1 MRTKQAN
8 TERDIVLD
16 ILTEHEKTGVFSHVI
31 VKRTLDRYASLP
43 LAQRSFIKRLSEGT
57 IERRQEMD
65 DIIAGLL
72 RKPDMVIKTTVRCLL
87 RMSIYQIYYMD
98 SVPDFA
104 ACDEAVRILRKRHM
118 NEYTGFVN
126 GVLRSV
132 CRQKQAR
139 IDAAGAQT
147 GTSAADSTG
156 AGAAAMTG
164 AAPGSTQAGFIPGFV
179 RQMWAEE
186 FGDEKTEEL
195 VQAVMKVRPVCIRFD
210 SRTGLEEREK
220 IISDIRTLG
229 ANVEQGRWLPE
240 CWYLSHIPSVVSL
253 PGFLEGKWTVQ
264 DESSQ
269 MAAHAAA
276 PEKLQGEHPLI
287 LDLCA
292 APGGKTMHLS
302 CLRPDAEIIACDVSK
317 KKTDLIRANIKR
329 MRCANVSVREKDAT
343 VYEPDFAGRADL
355 VICDLPCSGLG
366 VMTRKRDIGAN
377 ITQERITQ
385 LVTLQKKI
393 LQNAVRYVKPGGVLL
408 YSTCTI
414 DPMENEKV
422 SAFISGRLGLAPDPL
437 APFLPEELP
446 GVKGHQVQL
455 LPSVH
460 GTDGFFMARFRR

>member
-1 MRTKQAN
+1 MQKKQAN

-57 IERRQEMD
+57 IERQKEMD
-65 DIIAGLL
+65 GIIESML
-72 RKPDMVIKTTVRCLL
+72 RRPDTVIKTTVRCLL

-104 ACDEAVRILRKRHM
+104 ACDEAVKILRKRHM
-118 NEYTGFVN
+118 HEYTGFVN

-132 CRQKQAR
+132 CRQKQAGAGPAGMNQPG
-139 IDAAGAQT
+139 AAAEGDGFGRRNSGNAAADSAQT
-147 GTSAADSTG
+147 GL
-156 AGAAAMTG
+156 
-164 AAPGSTQAGFIPGFV
+164 IPDFV
-179 RQMWAEE
+179 RQMWLDE
-186 FGDEKTEEL
+186 FGEKNTEEL
-195 VQAVMKVRPVCIRFD
+195 IQAIQKIRPVCIRFD
-210 SRTGLEEREK
+210 SRTGPEERKK
-220 IISDIRTLG
+220 IIEDIRALG
-229 ANVEQGRWLPE
+229 ARAEQGRWLPE
-240 CWYLSHIPSVVSL
+240 CWYLSHIPSVMSL
-253 PGFLEGKWTVQ
+253 PGFMEGKWTVQ

-276 PEKLQGEHPLI
+276 PECLPDGQPLI

-292 APGGKTMHLS
+292 APGGKTMHLAS
-302 CLRPDAEIIACDVSK
+302 LRPDARIIACDVSV
-317 KKTDLIRANIKR
+317 KKTDIIRANIKR
-329 MRCANVSVREKDAT
+329 MRCANVNVQERDAT
-343 VYEPDFAGRADL
+343 IFEPSFAQQADL

-366 VMTRKRDIGAN
+366 VMTRKRDIGSN
-377 ITQERITQ
+377 ITPERITQ

-393 LQNAVRYVKPGGVLL
+393 LQNAVQYVKPGGVLL

-422 SAFISGRLGLAPDPL
+422 SSYISGRLGLVPDPVGD
-437 APFLPEELP
+437 FLPEGLP